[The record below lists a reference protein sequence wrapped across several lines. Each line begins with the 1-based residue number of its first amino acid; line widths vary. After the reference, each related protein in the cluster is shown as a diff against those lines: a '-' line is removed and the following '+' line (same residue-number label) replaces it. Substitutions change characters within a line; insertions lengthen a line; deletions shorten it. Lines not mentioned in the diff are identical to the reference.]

1 MTTITSDV
9 VTVTVQGITGEIDA
23 KIDTG
28 AHQTSMHADEIE
40 ISGENVVFKLNGRV
54 YRAPLETEQ
63 DVSSSDGGT
72 QSRPVIRS
80 TIEIAGQSVETLI
93 NLNDRGEMPQKI
105 LIGQDV
111 IRGAGLTL
119 QLSPDAQEGDVQEGD
134 AEPGAEPVPT
144 GTPEIYKPMDGA
156 ATVAPAGGV
165 ADVELSKKVLK
176 LMADLNAV
184 QRDLMEV
191 IQLINNKGSQ
201 PNG

>member
-9 VTVTVQGITGEIDA
+9 VKVTVQGITGEIDA

-40 ISGENVVFKLNGRV
+40 VSGENVVFKLNGRV

-93 NLNDRGEMPQKI
+93 NLNDRAEMPQKI

-119 QLSPDAQEGDVQEGD
+119 QLSPDAQEGD
-134 AEPGAEPVPT
+134 AEPGAEPAPT

-156 ATVAPAGGV
+156 APVAPAGGA